1 MSRKNKLYKR
11 ILNNQ
16 KNVSFEDFVLIL
28 EAFGFVHSRTN
39 GSHFV
44 YRHEAVKESV
54 SIQSDSGQAKPYQ
67 IRQFLKLVEAYN
79 LKMKTQDE
87 DTSE

>member
-1 MSRKNKLYKR
+1 MSRKNKLYRR

-16 KNVSFEDFVLIL
+16 KNVSFADFVLIL
-28 EAFGFVHSRTN
+28 EAFGFVYSRTK

-44 YRHEAVKESV
+44 YRHQAVKESV
-54 SIQSDSGQAKPYQ
+54 SIQSDNGEAKPYQ

-79 LKMKTQDE
+79 LKMDSQSE
-87 DTSE
+87 DPGE

>member
-1 MSRKNKLYKR
+1 MSRKGKLYRR

-16 KNVSFEDFVLIL
+16 KNVSFADFILIL
-28 EAFGFVHSRTN
+28 EAFDFVYSRTN
-39 GSHFV
+39 GSHLI

-54 SIQSDSGQAKPYQ
+54 SIQSDNGKAKPYQ

-79 LKMKTQDE
+79 LKMNTQGE